1 MHSTGKSSFY
11 FYAILTKN
19 IKGFWIPVL
28 ILFMNTFIE
37 SDGTLLIRDPISKRG
52 DKIIMITRM
61 SLIIVVSACPMD
73 LNPVGGQ
80 GITDLEI
87 IVADSEEEMMRIL
100 N

>member
-1 MHSTGKSSFY
+1 MWGLLGNRLVPQPF
-11 FYAILTKN
+11 N
-19 IKGFWIPVL
+19 
-28 ILFMNTFIE
+28 LFMNTFVE
-37 SDGTLLIRDPISKRG
+37 SDGMLLIRGPLSKSG
-52 DKIIMITRM
+52 DKIIMIAKM

-87 IVADSEEEMMRIL
+87 IVTDTEEEIMRIL

>member
-1 MHSTGKSSFY
+1 MDKLDWGNRQVPQPF
-11 FYAILTKN
+11 N
-19 IKGFWIPVL
+19 
-28 ILFMNTFIE
+28 LFMNTFVE
-37 SDGTLLIRDPISKRG
+37 SDGTLLIRDPVSKSG
-52 DKIIMITRM
+52 DKITMNAKM

-87 IVADSEEEMMRIL
+87 IVTDTDEEIKRVL

>member
-1 MHSTGKSSFY
+1 MGERDWGSRMVPQPF
-11 FYAILTKN
+11 N
-19 IKGFWIPVL
+19 
-28 ILFMNTFIE
+28 LFMNTFIE

-52 DKIIMITRM
+52 DKIIMIARM
-61 SLIIVVSACPMD
+61 HLIIVLSACPMD